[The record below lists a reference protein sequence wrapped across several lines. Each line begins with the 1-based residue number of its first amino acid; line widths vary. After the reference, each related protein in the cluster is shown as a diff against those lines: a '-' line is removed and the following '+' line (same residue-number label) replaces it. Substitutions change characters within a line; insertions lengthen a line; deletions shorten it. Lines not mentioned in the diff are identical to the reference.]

1 MNNAPEKQVGAPVVV
16 VTGAARGIGLEIAT
30 RFAAAGKHVV
40 LVDMLDA
47 VRDSAQALQ
56 RSGAS
61 VEAAQADI
69 TDEAA
74 VQALVQ
80 ELRSRYGRIDIL
92 VNNAGI
98 SPKHNGLKL
107 PTEQTSLKEWKAV
120 LDINLTGA
128 FLLCRAVIPA
138 MRERRWGRIINMASQ
153 AGRTGSGAAGAHY
166 SASKAGLIGFAR
178 TLAIEVAGDNI
189 TVNCI
194 APGMVETALTA
205 VQDENM
211 KRNYITRIPMG
222 RYGMPGDI
230 AGTALFLAS
239 DDASFITGA
248 TIDVNGGTF
257 TG

>member
-1 MNNAPEKQVGAPVVV
+1 MKKNSEKQSEVPVVI

-40 LVDMLDA
+40 LVDILDA

-80 ELRSRYGRIDIL
+80 DLRGRHGRIDIL

-107 PTEQTSLKEWKAV
+107 PTEQTSLKEWQAV

-138 MRERRWGRIINMASQ
+138 MRDT
-153 AGRTGSGAAGAHY
+153 AGRH
-166 SASKAGLIGFAR
+166 R
-178 TLAIEVAGDNI
+178 
-189 TVNCI
+189 
-194 APGMVETALTA
+194 
-205 VQDENM
+205 
-211 KRNYITRIPMG
+211 
-222 RYGMPGDI
+222 
-230 AGTALFLAS
+230 S
-239 DDASFITGA
+239 D
-248 TIDVNGGTF
+248 
-257 TG
+257 